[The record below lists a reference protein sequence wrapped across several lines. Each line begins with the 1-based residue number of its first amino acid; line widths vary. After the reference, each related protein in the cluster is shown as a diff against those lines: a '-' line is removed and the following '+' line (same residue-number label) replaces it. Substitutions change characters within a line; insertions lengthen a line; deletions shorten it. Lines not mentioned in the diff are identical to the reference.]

1 MNHSHLPRSL
11 IILLFILVAVTFF
24 AGTLRTFAPAQAA
37 PVLEELTQKT
47 GLLSADGA
55 LAPTPTSTGNFP
67 LPGPTLTPLPPSL
80 LPPLTDGGPFMPTPP
95 PTYTPMPTAIPTP
108 ISKTVYADTTG
119 IIALAILMVVVV
131 LVGVFLGGRN
141 PREKE
146 EPKK

>member
-1 MNHSHLPRSL
+1 
-11 IILLFILVAVTFF
+11 
-24 AGTLRTFAPAQAA
+24 
-37 PVLEELTQKT
+37 
-47 GLLSADGA
+47 
-55 LAPTPTSTGNFP
+55 
-67 LPGPTLTPLPPSL
+67 
-80 LPPLTDGGPFMPTPP
+80 
-95 PTYTPMPTAIPTP
+95 MPTAIPTP